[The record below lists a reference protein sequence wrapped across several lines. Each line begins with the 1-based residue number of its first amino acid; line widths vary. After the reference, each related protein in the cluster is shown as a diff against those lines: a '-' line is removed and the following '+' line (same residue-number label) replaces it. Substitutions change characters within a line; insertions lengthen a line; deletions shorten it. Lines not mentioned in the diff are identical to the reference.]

1 MVKLTL
7 LQVAMPGR
15 DGGHMEKGTPALLVC
30 SRLVQGMMR
39 LRMLAVDACAPAVF
53 CPQVDAP

>member
-7 LQVAMPGR
+7 LQVAMPGQ